1 MLSGRCLDEA
11 EDGVGKRKWERI
23 DDKLMDEGM
32 AKRDYFLLFVNVGWS
47 FLRLGILSFLIFM
60 KFRRCW
66 ARWAS

>member
-11 EDGVGKRKWERI
+11 EDRVGKRKWERI

-32 AKRDYFLLFVNVGWS
+32 AKRDYFLLFVNVGWPS
-47 FLRLGILSFLIFM
+47 LRLGILSFLIFM
-60 KFRRCW
+60 KFRRCR